1 MALNIS
7 KLHCNELG
15 SDCRCV
21 ATEIGMLS
29 NGFSGTEAPNVVIFE
44 LLQPR

>member
-1 MALNIS
+1 MALNTS

-15 SDCRCV
+15 SDFRYV

-29 NGFSGTEAPNVVIFE
+29 NGFFE
-44 LLQPR
+44 S